1 MIKRTLLLALAF
13 VATLGSI
20 SLAQFGG
27 PGVNSTFSGVWNF
40 VWEPST
46 GKATYSAT
54 ESAMVPATT
63 QRVFLQLNGSATK
76 TIRVRRVLLEGTTS
90 AGVIEPVFFN
100 KVSTAQQ
107 GAAVVGTALTAT
119 SLDSASAAASATV
132 EAFNVS
138 PATDP
143 TLVGEIMAPQVPFQQ
158 NTVSKNRGEYFF
170 GQGGSAIILRGAAQ
184 GLTLNLAGGGLTA
197 GIVNVTVEWTE
208 E

>member
-1 MIKRTLLLALAF
+1 MKRTLLLALAF

-27 PGVNSTFSGVWNF
+27 PGVNSTFPGVWNF
-40 VWEPST
+40 VWEPGT

-54 ESAMVPATT
+54 ESAMVMATT
-63 QRVFLQLNGSATK
+63 QRQFLQINGSATK
-76 TIRVRRVLLEGTTS
+76 TIRIRRVLLEGTTA

-100 KVSTAQQ
+100 KISTAQQ

-119 SLDSASAAASATV
+119 PLDSSSAAATATV
-132 EAFNVS
+132 EVFNVS

-143 TLVGEIMAPQVPFQQ
+143 TVVGEIMAPQIPFQLS
-158 NTVSKNRGEYFF
+158 TAARGVREFFF
-170 GQGGSAIILRGAAQ
+170 GQGGSAIILRSASE
-184 GLTLNLAGGGLTA
+184 GLSLNLAGGGLTA
-197 GIVNVTVEWTE
+197 SIVNVTVEWTE